1 MEISSK
7 HTVED
12 LQRLTL
18 TTAPSPPYV
27 LIHRLLIPLETCQS
41 AAKYLVQGLGG
52 EDKAKEIV
60 GGTKWWQVRGLKGVE
75 AEWIGIKR
83 DWKADEER
91 RKEEEGSKQEE
102 PTGECESRL
111 TCAY

>member
-27 LIHRLLIPLETCQS
+27 LIHRLLIPLETCHD
-41 AAKYLVQGLGG
+41 AAQYLIQGLGG
-52 EDKAKEIV
+52 EDMARTMV

-75 AEWIGIKR
+75 AEWIGIKK
-83 DWKADEER
+83 DWRADEAR
-91 RKEEEGSKQEE
+91 RKEEDRENPPESN
-102 PTGECESRL
+102 GECKFSS
-111 TCAY
+111 A